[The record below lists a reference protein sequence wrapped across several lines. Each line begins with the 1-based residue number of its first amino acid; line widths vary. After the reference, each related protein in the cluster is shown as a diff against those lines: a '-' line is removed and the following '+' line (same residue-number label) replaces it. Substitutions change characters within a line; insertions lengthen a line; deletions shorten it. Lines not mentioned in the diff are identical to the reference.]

1 MTLVLICW
9 HARFIKDSLNL
20 ELLDLLD
27 GFVEEVLKLS
37 LDDLLLV
44 EELVNVVNSALLGS
58 GESGITSS
66 VNDTLVL
73 FEPCF
78 HFCAA
83 RVVN

>member
-1 MTLVLICW
+1 VLVCW
-9 HARFIKDSLNL
+9 HARFIEDSLNL

-27 GFVEEVLKLS
+27 GLVEEVLKLS

-44 EELVNVVNSALLGS
+44 EKLVNVVDSALLGS

-66 VNDTLVL
+66 VNDSLVL

-78 HFCAA
+78 HFRAA
-83 RVVN
+83 RIVN